1 MPEPTG
7 LGSAPYAVLGL
18 YLCVLLLF
26 GIQGFRRRQ
35 GESTEDYY
43 LAGRAQGWVVSSLTI
58 MATFFSSFALLGAP
72 GMVYRDGVVFA
83 LFSLNVPVAGAAIYL
98 LGARIRKIGR
108 DHGYLTP
115 AAMIAGHYQSRL
127 GLRLLVTLVG
137 LLYAVPY
144 VVMQIQ
150 AGGILSQQ
158 LFPGRDSFESGASIL
173 ALITMVYI
181 MIGGMR
187 SVAWTDVVQGGLLVG
202 GMLLAGAATIWVL
215 GGPGPFFAAVAQL
228 PPRSLSAPG
237 TSGRWTPE
245 ILFTASLFASLGS
258 MIQPAQWMRFY
269 AARST
274 AVLRRSALIFAA
286 VLTLCFFFGVMLVG
300 LGGQVLYPLTDSSGA
315 YLIDDAGKV
324 LPHPAVGQ
332 TAGEFDQ
339 ILVVVLK
346 NHLPELLGSFGAI
359 LAALVLVAIMAAA
372 MSTADSN
379 LHALSAL
386 ITQDIYEPFVR
397 PQASQRER
405 TWVGRLIIAI
415 VTSLAL
421 LLVIIGRQSE
431 HNPLGMI
438 VVLGL
443 LAISFS
449 TQLLPLTI
457 DMLYL
462 RRGTRQGASAG
473 LCVGIAT
480 VFLFSPFFPMLAGDT
495 FADLLGQA
503 RTMIDTGAWG
513 LCANILTFAVVSYFT
528 RATADRA
535 TPAAPR
541 H

>member
-137 LLYAVPY
+137 LLYALPY

-415 VTSLAL
+415 VTALAL

-513 LCANILTFAVVSYFT
+513 LCANILPFAAVSYFT